1 MSLDAPSFAHLARMS
16 TPIGLYEHAL
26 HGEPRP
32 EHGYCVDDVARALV
46 VTSREP
52 GANSEV
58 LALGA
63 VYLRFVLD
71 SVHDDGQLHNRR
83 LEDGGWAD
91 EVSTEDHWGRA
102 IWALGVTAACG
113 PDPVTRA
120 RALEGCRTLMAAHTT
135 WPRSIAYA
143 ALGAAEVVR
152 LHPADRAAR
161 RLLLDARA
169 LLGQPRADTVWP
181 WPEPRLTYANAVLP
195 EALIAIGVALED
207 SASTAYGI
215 MLLGWLVD
223 QQTHD
228 GHVSVVPVGGRRS
241 GDVVPAFDQQPV
253 EVSALAEAC
262 ARAFAETGD
271 RRWADAVVRCLAW
284 FDGDN
289 DAGLPMMDRA
299 TGAGFDGLHATA
311 VNLNQGAE
319 STLAAVST
327 MQLARLVGTTT

>member
-1 MSLDAPSFAHLARMS
+1 MSLAPPSFEHLARMS
-16 TPIGLYEHAL
+16 TPLGLYEHAL
-26 HGEPRP
+26 LADPRP

-52 GANSEV
+52 VASDEV
-58 LALGA
+58 RGLAA
-63 VYLRFVLD
+63 TYLRFVLD

-102 IWALGVTAACG
+102 IWALGVAAG
-113 PDPVTRA
+113 VSPDPVTRA
-120 RALEGCRTLMAAHTT
+120 QALEGARTLMAARTS

-143 ALGAAEVVR
+143 ALGAVEVLR
-152 LHPADRAAR
+152 LHPDDRAAR
-161 RLLLDARA
+161 RVLGDARA
-169 LLGQPRADTVWP
+169 LLGQPRPDAEWP

-195 EALIAIGVALED
+195 EALIAIGAALED
-207 SASTAYGI
+207 PASTAYGLS
-215 MLLGWLVD
+215 LLAWLVD

-228 GHVSVVPVGGRRS
+228 GHVSVVPVGGRRA
-241 GDVVPAFDQQPV
+241 GDAVPSFDQQPI

-262 ARAFAETGD
+262 ARAFLETGD
-271 RRWADAVVRCLAW
+271 RRWAGAVDACLAW

-299 TGAGFDGLHATA
+299 TGAGYDGLHPDG

-319 STLAAVST
+319 STLAAIATV
-327 MQLARLVGTTT
+327 QLARLVAAR